1 MRASLDRHF
10 PAEIPILARRAT
22 GASVIQVPKPRR
34 RPLLALLAVGL
45 GIAVFG
51 SSPHGDLRVA
61 EARGRPHVLVYMTA
75 WCKACQKHMRGLDRK
90 GIRYRAIDIEKDPA
104 PYEPIKEKLGRS
116 TIPVTIV
123 KSRGDQRWIVGANS
137 DGVAR
142 AVEEMS
148 K

>member
-1 MRASLDRHF
+1 
-10 PAEIPILARRAT
+10 
-22 GASVIQVPKPRR
+22 
-34 RPLLALLAVGL
+34 
-45 GIAVFG
+45 
-51 SSPHGDLRVA
+51 
-61 EARGRPHVLVYMTA
+61 
-75 WCKACQKHMRGLDRK
+75 MRGLDRK